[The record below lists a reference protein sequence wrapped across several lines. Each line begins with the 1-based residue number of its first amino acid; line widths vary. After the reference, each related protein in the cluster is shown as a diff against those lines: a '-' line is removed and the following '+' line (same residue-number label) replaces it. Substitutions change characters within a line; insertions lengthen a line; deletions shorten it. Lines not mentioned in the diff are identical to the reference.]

1 MKRGGPIK
9 RRTPLKSAQYLTR
22 RIVKNKRAKVTPE
35 ERLTRKVLRERSGGI
50 CEVCGHA
57 PAESV
62 HHRKKAGREWSP
74 SNTLHTCGDGVRGC
88 HGHIEGHPNAAK
100 EQGWWLLPIQDPA
113 RTPVWLA
120 GRGFVFLADD
130 GSIND
135 SEEEN
140 DAA

>member
-1 MKRGGPIK
+1 VKQGGPI
-9 RRTPLKSAQYLTR
+9 RRKKPLTSAHHLTR

-35 ERLTRKVLRERSGGI
+35 ERHTRKILRERSGGI

-62 HHRKKAGREWSP
+62 HHRKKAGREWTP

-88 HGHIEGHPNAAK
+88 HGHIEANPNAAK
-100 EQGWWLLPIQDPA
+100 EQGWWLIPIQVPA

-120 GRGFVFLADD
+120 GRGFVFLSDSGD
-130 GSIND
+130 IFDSI
-135 SEEEN
+135 EEV
-140 DAA
+140 A